1 MTRTRKKKRLRVIDL
16 MIIVVI
22 IVVGVIAVTK
32 ISGKIRNTKET
43 GKENIV
49 TIQQQESQVEEKYV
63 KILEDGSKL
72 NISEKLK
79 TEKKLENIVIKDIQ
93 LMYKDGVTNILANVE
108 NTGSTKLEATK
119 LEITLLDDKGETV
132 YKMQGLI
139 EETEAGATSKL
150 NSSITADFANVY
162 DFVVSKK

>member
-1 MTRTRKKKRLRVIDL
+1 MARKGRSKRKLRRIDVII
-16 MIIVVI
+16 IIVI
-22 IVVGVIAVTK
+22 IIIISTIGIRKIMNNKTDVSNAKIA
-32 ISGKIRNTKET
+32 N
-43 GKENIV
+43 
-49 TIQQQESQVEEKYV
+49 QQEQENESKEQYV

-72 NISEKLK
+72 NISTKLK
-79 TEKKLENIVIKDIQ
+79 ENKKVDNIVIKDIQ

-108 NTGSTKLEATK
+108 NTGSTKLDATK

-139 EETEAGATSKL
+139 EETDAGAISKL

-162 DFVVSKK
+162 DFTVAKK